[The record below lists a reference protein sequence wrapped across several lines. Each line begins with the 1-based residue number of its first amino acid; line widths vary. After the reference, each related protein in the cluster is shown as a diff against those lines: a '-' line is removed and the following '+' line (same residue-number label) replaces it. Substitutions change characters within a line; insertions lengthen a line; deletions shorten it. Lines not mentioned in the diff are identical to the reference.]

1 MSYLDFVYNGKS
13 TAFFPYSQQIGGYND
28 GVIRQGESP
37 FLIWK
42 FEMKSSK
49 ALCNPPFN
57 LLLVQIRQM
66 DLHTLVAKLKPKAR
80 KSFGES
86 FAGPLVKRA
95 FSYEILYLSC

>member
-49 ALCNPPFN
+49 VLCNLPFN

-66 DLHTLVAKLKPKAR
+66 DLHTLAAKLKPKVR
-80 KSFGES
+80 KGFGES

-95 FSYEILYLSC
+95 FLYEILYLSW

>member
-1 MSYLDFVYNGKS
+1 
-13 TAFFPYSQQIGGYND
+13 
-28 GVIRQGESP
+28 
-37 FLIWK
+37 
-42 FEMKSSK
+42 MKSSK

-66 DLHTLVAKLKPKAR
+66 DLYTLAAKLKPKAR
-80 KSFGES
+80 KGFGES